1 MTRGELLTVLAP
13 SKAVG
18 RQPKSSVGR
27 NCLITGPAG
36 SGKLSLVRAFTAA
49 LYPRAR
55 QFLLDWEVE
64 PSVQQDQ
71 LDQLRIRGSNPRRQ
85 EIWILRRL
93 DRASPAC
100 LSSALSV
107 CRDAC
112 TASDRPGQ
120 VIFATALDTDVIQ
133 VQVNASAL
141 FPWRVSLAG
150 LPRDRRALERVT
162 LEILAE
168 LDQQY
173 GRRISTL
180 DSAVVDLLL
189 RHRWVAH
196 FRELV
201 NIVERA
207 YFREPTASLTVR
219 TFENLGLDRL
229 ASQRAH

>member
-1 MTRGELLTVLAP
+1 MTKGELLAASAP
-13 SKAVG
+13 SGATG

-55 QFLLDWEVE
+55 QFLFDWEVE
-64 PSVQQDQ
+64 PAVQHDQ
-71 LDQLRIRGSNPRRQ
+71 LDQLRIWSLNPRCP
-85 EIWILRRL
+85 EVWILRRL

-100 LSSALSV
+100 LRSALGI

-112 TASDRPGQ
+112 GFGDHPGP
-120 VIFATALDTDVIQ
+120 VIFATALDAEALQ
-133 VQVNASAL
+133 VQPDSDAL
-141 FPWRVSLAG
+141 FPWRVSLTG

-162 LEILAE
+162 LDILAE
-168 LDQQY
+168 LDRQY

-180 DSAVVDLLL
+180 DSGVVDLLL
-189 RHRWVAH
+189 QHRWVAH

-207 YFREPTASLTVR
+207 YFREPTASLTLR
-219 TFENLGLDRL
+219 AFENLGLDRL
-229 ASQRAH
+229 MSQRAH